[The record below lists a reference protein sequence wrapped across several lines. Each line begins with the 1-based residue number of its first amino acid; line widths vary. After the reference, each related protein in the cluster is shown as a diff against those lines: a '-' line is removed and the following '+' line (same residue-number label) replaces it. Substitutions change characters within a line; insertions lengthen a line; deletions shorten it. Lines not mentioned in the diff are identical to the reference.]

1 MRFNKMDFKKEYTKM
16 MSDKLTISV
25 EDLTENEKTLIEF
38 SFTIFIEKLDE
49 IKLLNDDVKRL
60 SIELSNLKSYME
72 DLDDDRRKK

>member
-1 MRFNKMDFKKEYTKM
+1 MDFKKEYTKM

-38 SFTIFIEKLDE
+38 SFTIFTEKLDE
-49 IKLLNDDVKRL
+49 IKLLNDDIKRI

>member
-1 MRFNKMDFKKEYTKM
+1 MDFKKEYTKM

-38 SFTIFIEKLDE
+38 SFTIFTEKLDE
-49 IKLLNDDVKRL
+49 IKLLNDDIRRL
-60 SIELSNLKSYME
+60 SIELSNLKSYTE

>member
-1 MRFNKMDFKKEYTKM
+1 MQFNKMDFKKEYIKM

>member
-1 MRFNKMDFKKEYTKM
+1 MDFKKEYTKM

-38 SFTIFIEKLDE
+38 SFTIFTEKLDE
-49 IKLLNDDVKRL
+49 IKLLNDDIKRL

>member
-1 MRFNKMDFKKEYTKM
+1 MDFKKEYTKM

-38 SFTIFIEKLDE
+38 SFTIFTEKLDE
-49 IKLLNDDVKRL
+49 IKMLNDDIKRL

>member
-1 MRFNKMDFKKEYTKM
+1 MQFNKMDFKKEYTKM

-38 SFTIFIEKLDE
+38 SFTIFTEKLDE
-49 IKLLNDDVKRL
+49 IKMLNDDIKRL

>member
-1 MRFNKMDFKKEYTKM
+1 MQFNKMDFKKEYIKM

-38 SFTIFIEKLDE
+38 SFTIFTEKLDE
-49 IKLLNDDVKRL
+49 IKMLNDDIKRL

>member
-1 MRFNKMDFKKEYTKM
+1 M

-38 SFTIFIEKLDE
+38 SFTIFTEKLDE
-49 IKLLNDDVKRL
+49 IKLLNDDIKRL

>member
-1 MRFNKMDFKKEYTKM
+1 MDFKKEYTKI

-38 SFTIFIEKLDE
+38 SFTIFTEKLDE
-49 IKLLNDDVKRL
+49 IKMLNDDIKRL

>member
-1 MRFNKMDFKKEYTKM
+1 M
-16 MSDKLTISV
+16 MSDKITISV

-38 SFTIFIEKLDE
+38 SFTIFTEKLDE
-49 IKLLNDDVKRL
+49 IKLLNDDIKRL

>member
-1 MRFNKMDFKKEYTKM
+1 MDFKKEYTKM

-38 SFTIFIEKLDE
+38 SFTIFTEKLDE
-49 IKLLNDDVKRL
+49 IKLLNDDIKRI
-60 SIELSNLKSYME
+60 SIELSNLKSYTE